1 MHKAANMHS
10 KRPCG
15 LFVTGTD
22 TGVGKTMISC
32 LIAAAWKARGFDVGV
47 IKPIETGDAAMTHGL
62 FDSDGWLL
70 RCAAAGREPMAAITP
85 WRYLAPLSPMACAQ
99 SSGIPLDRLQLLSAI
114 TAMAER
120 HGCLVV
126 EGVGGVLVPLLKD
139 CSVADLMAEVGLAAL
154 VVGRAGLGTINHT
167 LLSIE
172 ALQRRGV
179 TVAGV
184 VLNGARGELAEQG
197 NPGVL
202 RELGIPALWGVVP
215 HVSDWCTQVSGAAAL
230 EHVHAIAAS
239 EAAPRATA
247 VARWAEARA
256 DAAARWSALAALH
269 LPGLPDPAA
278 LP

>member
-1 MHKAANMHS
+1 MHS

-47 IKPIETGDAAMTHGL
+47 IKPVETGDATMTHGL

-85 WRYLAPLSPMACAQ
+85 WRNLEPLAPMACAQ
-99 SSGIPLDRLQLLSAI
+99 SSGIPLDRGHLLSAMA
-114 TAMAER
+114 AMAQR
-120 HGCLVV
+120 HDFLLV
-126 EGVGGVLVPLLKD
+126 EGVGGVLVPLRKD
-139 CSVADLMAEVGLAAL
+139 YLVADLMAEVGLAAL

-167 LLSIE
+167 LLTIE
-172 ALQRRGV
+172 ALQRRGI

-184 VLNGARGELAEQG
+184 VLNGAEGGLAEQS
-197 NPGVL
+197 NPAVL
-202 RELGIPALWGVVP
+202 RELGIPALWGMVP
-215 HVSDWCTQVSGAAAL
+215 HVPDWCTQVSGAAAL
-230 EHVHAIAAS
+230 EHAQAIAT
-239 EAAPRATA
+239 AAAVSRAGA
-247 VARWAEARA
+247 VARWAEVRA
-256 DAAARWSALAALH
+256 AAAARWADLAALH

-278 LP
+278 WS